1 MLAEDGEIFG
11 RRKQM
16 KRKWLYAGVAVLGMI
31 ALVIFG
37 YVLSKEN
44 QDTETKVTTE
54 SDNTDKIVYIP
65 LEEVSEITGIENEK
79 LIEVTDKDVIEK
91 FSNTIPDL
99 SSLIKKSI
107 ASKDV
112 ATKIFSVFI
121 PKKDTLAS
129 TRNVMGTTEGFVRGK
144 NGVLSYKS
152 GIDISA
158 ANFVKVSSATNLA
171 TLGVQ
176 LIMEVQM
183 NEIKSSLTS
192 IEETVNKISEF
203 QEREFTSRI
212 KTLSSDVLEISKY
225 SDEIMQDD
233 EARSRKME
241 SLDELKNESKQ
252 LLNQVNLNIKG
263 VINENTEKYENYQN
277 KTNEIS
283 QEQNVQNILI
293 NVLNEISKLTY
304 FLGQGKTS
312 ADLSYEAYNSYQE
325 EVTEINTAVKEWQEI
340 QIERLNIDLKKGQ
353 RAKSGVEGLVSKVPS
368 LIDEKWK
375 YEKMDVSVLNE
386 IKKQCSPIKSES
398 KHQNELFDTDVTMI
412 VKGGRLY
419 YLNNS
424 EE

>member
-1 MLAEDGEIFG
+1 
-11 RRKQM
+11 M

-31 ALVIFG
+31 VLVIFG
-37 YVLSKEN
+37 YVLPKEN
-44 QDTETKVTTE
+44 QDTETQVTTE

-158 ANFVKVSSATNLA
+158 ANFVKVSSVTNLA

-312 ADLSYEAYNSYQE
+312 ADHSYEAYNSYQE

>member
-1 MLAEDGEIFG
+1 
-11 RRKQM
+11 M
-16 KRKWLYAGVAVLGMI
+16 KRKWLYAGVAVLVMI
-31 ALVIFG
+31 VLVIFG
-37 YVLSKEN
+37 YVLPKEN
-44 QDTETKVTTE
+44 QDTETQVTTE

-158 ANFVKVSSATNLA
+158 ANFVKVSSVTNLA

>member
-1 MLAEDGEIFG
+1 
-11 RRKQM
+11 M

-37 YVLSKEN
+37 YVLPKEN
-44 QDTETKVTTE
+44 QDTETQVTTE

-99 SSLIKKSI
+99 SSLIKKSV

-419 YLNNS
+419 YVNNS

>member
-1 MLAEDGEIFG
+1 
-11 RRKQM
+11 M

-312 ADLSYEAYNSYQE
+312 R
-325 EVTEINTAVKEWQEI
+325 V
-340 QIERLNIDLKKGQ
+340 
-353 RAKSGVEGLVSKVPS
+353 
-368 LIDEKWK
+368 
-375 YEKMDVSVLNE
+375 
-386 IKKQCSPIKSES
+386 
-398 KHQNELFDTDVTMI
+398 
-412 VKGGRLY
+412 
-419 YLNNS
+419 
-424 EE
+424 

>member
-1 MLAEDGEIFG
+1 
-11 RRKQM
+11 M

-37 YVLSKEN
+37 YVLPKEN
-44 QDTETKVTTE
+44 QDTETQVTTE

-263 VINENTEKYENYQN
+263 VIN
-277 KTNEIS
+277 
-283 QEQNVQNILI
+283 
-293 NVLNEISKLTY
+293 
-304 FLGQGKTS
+304 
-312 ADLSYEAYNSYQE
+312 
-325 EVTEINTAVKEWQEI
+325 
-340 QIERLNIDLKKGQ
+340 
-353 RAKSGVEGLVSKVPS
+353 
-368 LIDEKWK
+368 
-375 YEKMDVSVLNE
+375 
-386 IKKQCSPIKSES
+386 
-398 KHQNELFDTDVTMI
+398 
-412 VKGGRLY
+412 
-419 YLNNS
+419 
-424 EE
+424 

>member
-1 MLAEDGEIFG
+1 
-11 RRKQM
+11 M

>member
-1 MLAEDGEIFG
+1 
-11 RRKQM
+11 M

-233 EARSRKME
+233 EARLRKME

>member
-1 MLAEDGEIFG
+1 
-11 RRKQM
+11 M

-31 ALVIFG
+31 VLVIFG
-37 YVLSKEN
+37 YVLPKEN
-44 QDTETKVTTE
+44 QDTETQVTTE

-158 ANFVKVSSATNLA
+158 ANFVKVSSVTNLA

>member
-1 MLAEDGEIFG
+1 
-11 RRKQM
+11 M

-37 YVLSKEN
+37 YVLPKEN
-44 QDTETKVTTE
+44 QDTETQFTTE

-353 RAKSGVEGLVSKVPS
+353 RAKSGVEGLVSKEPS

>member
-1 MLAEDGEIFG
+1 
-11 RRKQM
+11 M

-37 YVLSKEN
+37 YVLPKEN
-44 QDTETKVTTE
+44 QDTETQFTTE

>member
-1 MLAEDGEIFG
+1 
-11 RRKQM
+11 M

-37 YVLSKEN
+37 YVLPKEN
-44 QDTETKVTTE
+44 QDTETQVTTE

-158 ANFVKVSSATNLA
+158 ANFVKVSSVTNLA